1 MIRMDYTSKLRKES
15 AAFPGVW
22 FEIRRVSLGRRIELS
37 KQIRELSA
45 RISFA
50 EAGTSFPEKLE
61 ASSLALEIERLYLQW
76 GVESIEGLTID
87 GEPATVS
94 AVIEKGPE
102 DLYREMVAAVRHECG
117 LSEEERKN

>member
-1 MIRMDYTSKLRKES
+1 MDYTSKLRKES
-15 AAFPGVW
+15 AAFPGIW